1 MAGSFLSSHRS
12 RTDMTDIL
20 QATCFD
26 FTNQCL
32 DLADSVVTVKNRI
45 EWETRNSPCELA
57 ATGNTVD
64 YYRKTAANS
73 VNNMV

>member
-20 QATCFD
+20 QATCLD

-32 DLADSVVTVKNRI
+32 DLADSVVTVKTRT
-45 EWETRNSPCELA
+45 EWEMTNRPCELV

-64 YYRKTAANS
+64 Y
-73 VNNMV
+73 